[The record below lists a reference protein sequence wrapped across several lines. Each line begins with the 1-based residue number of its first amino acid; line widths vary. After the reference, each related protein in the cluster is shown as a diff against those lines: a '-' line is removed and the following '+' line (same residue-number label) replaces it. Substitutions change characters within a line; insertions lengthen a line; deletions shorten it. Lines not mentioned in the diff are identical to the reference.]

1 MEKMWFC
8 NLGKR
13 GSYYF
18 SLRFNPL
25 STLLSLCV
33 IIVFIAT
40 FCADETQDDAAS
52 DMSTAVEWITEKF
65 TWFYI
70 GSQNIWLVFL
80 IYLAVSKYGNL
91 KLGKQDE
98 EPEFSF
104 MSWFVMLFAAGIGVG
119 FFFYGVSEPLWHYDS
134 SETNRYMHKNEIQ
147 RAQDGINVT
156 IFHWGIHGWIVYA
169 IVAMNMSIVCYR
181 WGLPMSIRSCFY
193 PLLGDRIFGVC
204 GDLIDSLSAIT
215 TLFGVCTSLG
225 LGAKSLNAGLHRL
238 DCSVDS
244 PDKDNQTAIIVCIT
258 AVATISVVSGLGNG
272 IKYLSWITFVLGNC
286 LCLSVLFL
294 DDTWFL
300 LDLMVQSVG
309 YYFQYLMEIGW
320 WCDAFVRQGGGLG
333 VLDKDMLQ
341 QNFAFGLKHNET
353 SLTPNPEMYMETET
367 APYANW
373 MRWWTIFY
381 WGWWISWSPFVG
393 MFIAKISRGRTIRQF
408 VVGTMAAPLA
418 YTILWFS
425 VFGGAG
431 IRMERMAN
439 QQGLICSC
447 KGVDAGCTVIENV
460 TDGTTIPSTWIAGTV
475 YADLNLTEY
484 EKPLASAPACCGGV
498 HEADGDRDIEASPN
512 PGTCEGKYHPKTG
525 LLRLGCD
532 IGEANIYD
540 LVGQPN
546 YGLGDG
552 SFLIVITLICLAL
565 YFVTSSDSGSLVIDC
580 LLSNGEAEPP
590 APQRIFWAWVECA
603 CAVALLQAPGDNGAL
618 KALQNASI
626 CTGLPYTVVICFMC
640 TATWRA
646 VLHETRELWG
656 KAFSVDYLNPLFN
669 PSTWPRFIATM
680 LFPFYY
686 YHICAMQLRRQQ
698 EVKTSAEK
706 SCPVIVTTIGCF
718 LLTLVFWCS
727 QIVTWEDNDDPDQ
740 AGVWALG
747 WIFYLLIVVMFA
759 GLRNQLRIDNGITG
773 NALED
778 IFGALCVPLCAMQ
791 VHDNLFVADAVS
803 RELYKYSEVSTFQK
817 HRSSVNPDA
826 EVAGL

>member
-1 MEKMWFC
+1 MEKMWFW

-333 VLDKDMLQ
+333 VLDKDMLK

-484 EKPLASAPACCGGV
+484 EKPLASAP
-498 HEADGDRDIEASPN
+498 
-512 PGTCEGKYHPKTG
+512 
-525 LLRLGCD
+525 
-532 IGEANIYD
+532 
-540 LVGQPN
+540 
-546 YGLGDG
+546 
-552 SFLIVITLICLAL
+552 
-565 YFVTSSDSGSLVIDC
+565 
-580 LLSNGEAEPP
+580 
-590 APQRIFWAWVECA
+590 
-603 CAVALLQAPGDNGAL
+603 
-618 KALQNASI
+618 
-626 CTGLPYTVVICFMC
+626 
-640 TATWRA
+640 ATWRA